1 MDITTVIFDFD
12 GTIANT
18 WKIVIKI
25 LKEKE
30 EEWGLP
36 AITKEILADFRGKP
50 FFELIKKYNI
60 VLLKLPFIVSKTQ
73 KELKSRMVQVSVFKG
88 IKEVIMS
95 LKKRGYPL
103 GILTTN
109 SKENVLYFLKHHGL
123 DIFDF
128 IQSERSIL
136 GKDKGLR
143 NILEKNNLQ
152 PTEVLYIGDEIRDID
167 ACKENN
173 VKIISVTWGFN
184 TKNILK
190 QNKPDFLVNTPSE
203 ILKIINK

>member
-1 MDITTVIFDFD
+1 MLIKALVFDFD
-12 GTIANT
+12 GTIADT
-18 WKIVIKI
+18 WKVIFKI
-25 LKEKE
+25 LREHQ
-30 EEWGLP
+30 EEWRLP
-36 AITKEILADFRGKP
+36 EITKETIADFRGKP

-73 KELKSRMVQVSVFKG
+73 KELKSRMVQVSLFKG

-143 NILEKNNLQ
+143 NILDKNNLQ

-184 TKNILK
+184 TKKILK
-190 QNKPDFLVNTPSE
+190 KNKPDFLVDTPSE
-203 ILKIINK
+203 ILKIVSK